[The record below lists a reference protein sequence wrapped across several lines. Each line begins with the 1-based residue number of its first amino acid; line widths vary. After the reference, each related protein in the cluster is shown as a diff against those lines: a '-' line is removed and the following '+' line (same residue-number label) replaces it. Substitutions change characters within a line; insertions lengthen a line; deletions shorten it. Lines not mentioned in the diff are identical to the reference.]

1 MTLRDKNKEIKKQI
15 SEVDVLHYLAEN
27 PDVIKNN
34 IDLFNEIFSINKNN
48 GNVISF
54 EDVRIKSLIKENTE
68 IKKKLKEIIDSASN
82 NKKIQDKL
90 FRFSNEV
97 ISYRNLNELVK
108 YIENFI
114 DKEFPSIEIEL
125 CLIKFNGFEDLE
137 NKYYSSNSDLLDLI
151 NNTFIEKKPILISQS
166 SIEKYSLKKYLNS
179 IGSAVVCP
187 LGIEYPIGIAIMK
200 YKSEMMGLDLQFD
213 LLNSLTETISY
224 SLEQYIQK

>member
-27 PDVIKNN
+27 PDIINNN

-54 EDVRIKSLIKENTE
+54 EDIRIKSLIKENTE

-82 NKKIQDKL
+82 NKKIQEKL
-90 FRFSNEV
+90 SKFSNEV

-125 CLIKFNGFEDLE
+125 SLIKFNGFEDLE
-137 NKYYSSNSDLLDLI
+137 KKYYSSNSDLLDLI

-166 SIEKYSLKKYLNS
+166 SIEKYSLKKYLN
-179 IGSAVVCP
+179 ITGSVVVCP
-187 LGIEYPIGIAIMK
+187 LGIEYPIGIALVK
-200 YKSEMMGLDLQFD
+200 YKSEMMAIDLQFD
-213 LLNSLTETISY
+213 LLNSLTETISH

>member
-1 MTLRDKNKEIKKQI
+1 MSLRDKNKELKKQI

-27 PDVIKNN
+27 PDVINNN

-54 EDVRIKSLIKENTE
+54 EDIRIKSLIKENTE
-68 IKKKLKEIIDSASN
+68 IKKKLREIIDSASN

-137 NKYYSSNSDLLDLI
+137 NKYYSSYNL
-151 NNTFIEKKPILISQS
+151 SQ
-166 SIEKYSLKKYLNS
+166 
-179 IGSAVVCP
+179 
-187 LGIEYPIGIAIMK
+187 
-200 YKSEMMGLDLQFD
+200 
-213 LLNSLTETISY
+213 
-224 SLEQYIQK
+224 